1 MKISLSNKI
10 FVLFFSVISVVIG
23 LIGWYGYNS
32 TKEAYIELAY
42 KLNSQRTIDLAFQLE
57 KELTPITKDI
67 SLMTNSYAIDR
78 YFIWI
83 NLKENKNA
91 QKWKQIFSDSLIDLL
106 KTKQMYYKLR
116 VFDFDANEII
126 STKYNKDT
134 NYAKIMPKSKLQNKK
149 GREYI
154 SIAKRLPKNNFY
166 ISEINLNIEFGEI
179 KIPYRP
185 VLRYSTPLIDSNN
198 ELQGIFVA
206 SYSASIL
213 LNIMENIENQHKKEG
228 VRLFLIDK
236 DTNYIYH
243 SNKDKRW
250 NAQLKHGHQF
260 KKDFFD
266 ITKSALNEEVLIRDD
281 KIYSYKKIYPSSM
294 HNDNYWYVVSV
305 VDTKIALSKLKDF
318 KLIFYILL
326 ISIFL
331 ISFIIIKSYISRLMD
346 PVGKVTKQL
355 KALSN
360 GSVLKQHIHYN
371 AQDEIGDIV
380 KSTAKVVSAIEATIK
395 QANAVSNGDF
405 SSEIELLSKEDK
417 LGLAIRSMTKR
428 LSDISKHATN
438 IANGDFNSS
447 KIEIKSE
454 YDKLGK
460 SLLVMNDTLK
470 NTKFKNDGDLWFS
483 GGISDFSDKLTGLY
497 NLNELL
503 KNALDTMCEHINASA
518 GVIYKIVDEDNLE
531 YKVSYIFKIEDEAT
545 KIKMGDGI
553 IGQVASS
560 KKSLHI
566 KHIKDNT
573 VVLKSSFGD
582 IKINEMYIMP
592 LVHENI
598 VHGVV
603 ELRKVDKFSNLHIRY
618 LKRVSEILAVAI
630 EKTSKNM
637 QIETLFQESEKA
649 YEELQRA
656 SEYKSEFLANM
667 SHELRTPLNS
677 IILLS
682 KLLASNVNENLVED
696 DVSKLSVINKAGVD
710 LLIIINDILD
720 LSKIESGNI
729 IMDEQVVSSGGIAL
743 EIGGLFN
750 VVAKDKGINFI
761 INDEINAS
769 FFLDDIKLLQVIKN
783 LLSNSFKFTS
793 RGLVEFSMKKDNQS
807 IIFEVSDSGIGMPQ
821 EKLALIFEAF
831 KQVDG
836 TINRKYG
843 GTGLGLSISKNFI
856 DMMGGEINV
865 SSIEGKGSSFKVI
878 LPFKEVQQEVKIES
892 YKDIHLDSDMLL
904 NKNILVIDDDSRNI
918 FTLSTLLQ
926 DVGAEVLTAL
936 NEDQVKEVIDSD
948 EIDIVLIDII
958 LIKSIKV
965 CKTYDNIPIIVMSDK
980 TDSDDEKLCYE
991 TGADDCIYKPIDEE
1005 ELIQK
1010 IKGRIA

>member
-1 MKISLSNKI
+1 
-10 FVLFFSVISVVIG
+10 
-23 LIGWYGYNS
+23 
-32 TKEAYIELAY
+32 
-42 KLNSQRTIDLAFQLE
+42 
-57 KELTPITKDI
+57 
-67 SLMTNSYAIDR
+67 MTNSYDLDR
-78 YFIWI
+78 YFIWR
-83 NLKENKNA
+83 NLKENKNT

-106 KTKQMYYKLR
+106 ETKQIYYKLR

-126 STKYNKDT
+126 STEYYKDT
-134 NYAKIMPKSKLQNKK
+134 RNAIIIPESKLQNKN

-154 SIAKRLPKNNFY
+154 SKAIGLPKNNFF

-179 KIPYRP
+179 EIPYRP
-185 VLRYSTPLIDSNN
+185 VLRYSTRLIDSNN
-198 ELQGIFVA
+198 EPRGIFVA
-206 SYSASIL
+206 SYSAEIL
-213 LNIMENIENQHKKEG
+213 LNIIEKIEKEHEKEG
-228 VRLFLIDK
+228 VQLFLIDN

-243 SNKDKRW
+243 RNKDKRW

-266 ITKSALNEEVLIRDD
+266 ITKSALSEEVFVRDD
-281 KIYSYKKIYPSSM
+281 KIYSYKKVYPSSV
-294 HNDNYWYVVSV
+294 HNNNYWYVVSV
-305 VDTKIALSKLKDF
+305 VDTKVALSKLKDF
-318 KLIFYILL
+318 KYIFYILL
-326 ISIFL
+326 IGVFL
-331 ISFIIIKSYISRLMD
+331 ISFIIIKSYISMLMD
-346 PVGKVTKQL
+346 PLGKVTKQL
-355 KALSN
+355 KALSA
-360 GSVLKQHIHYN
+360 GRVLKQYINYN

-395 QANAVSNGDF
+395 QAYAVSNGDF
-405 SSEIELLSKEDK
+405 SSEVELLSKEDK

-428 LSDISKHATN
+428 LSDITKHATN
-438 IANGDFNSS
+438 IANGDFSSS

-470 NTKFKNDGDLWFS
+470 NTKLKNDGDIWFA
-483 GGISDFSDKLTGLY
+483 GGISDFSDKLSGLY
-497 NLNELL
+497 ILDELL

-518 GVIYKIVDEDNLE
+518 GVLYKTVNEDNLE
-531 YKVSYIFKIEDEAT
+531 YKVSYIFKIEDEVT
-545 KIKMGDGI
+545 KIKKGDGI

-560 KKSLHI
+560 KKSLHV
-566 KHIKDNT
+566 KHIKDNAI
-573 VVLKSSFGD
+573 VLKSSFGD
-582 IKINEMYIMP
+582 IKIHEIYIMP
-592 LVHENI
+592 LIHDNI

-603 ELRKVDKFSNLHIRY
+603 ELRKVDKFSDLHVRY

-630 EKTSKNM
+630 ENTSKNM

-649 YEELQRA
+649 YAELQRA

-696 DVSKLSVINKAGVD
+696 DVSKLSVINKAGAD
-710 LLIIINDILD
+710 LLLIINDILD

-729 IMDEQVVSSGGIAL
+729 LMDEQVISSSDIAQ
-743 EIGGLFN
+743 EIGGLFD
-750 VVAKDKGINFI
+750 VVAKDKGIDLI
-761 INDEINAS
+761 INDEIKSS

-793 RGLVEFSMKKDNQS
+793 QGSVTFSMKKDNRN
-807 IIFEVSDSGIGMPQ
+807 IIFEVCDSGIGMPQ

-836 TINRKYG
+836 TTSRKYG

-856 DMMGGEINV
+856 DMMGGEIKV

-878 LPFKEVQQEVKIES
+878 LPFKDVQQEIKQEAKVES
-892 YKDIHLDSDMLL
+892 VLPVIKKQDKNINLDTDILL
-904 NKNILVIDDDSRNI
+904 NKNILIVDNNNRNI
-918 FTLSTLLQ
+918 FTLSALLQ

-948 EIDIVLIDII
+948 DIDIVLIDII

-965 CKTYDNIPIIVMSDK
+965 CKTYNDDIPIILMSDK
-980 TDSDDEKLCYE
+980 TNSDDKKLCSE
-991 TGADDCIYKPIDEE
+991 SGANDCIYKPIDEE

-1010 IKGRIA
+1010 IKERIA